1 MLENKGILII
11 RYNKTLQNKIDL
23 NLRDYINISSRIE
36 IEIYPI
42 ENTDIFYINLSK
54 PEKGDN
60 FYYYF
65 NDDKKGIKD
74 YDYFIQINDKIK
86 KINVIIEYEN
96 LSFNNIGLFEGCK
109 YIRKINF
116 IKFKKRK

>member
-36 IEIYPI
+36 IEIY
-42 ENTDIFYINLSK
+42 
-54 PEKGDN
+54 
-60 FYYYF
+60 
-65 NDDKKGIKD
+65 
-74 YDYFIQINDKIK
+74 YFIQINDKIK

-96 LSFNNIGLFEGCK
+96 LSFNNIGLFEGYN